1 MRPTFTTSGNKE
13 VLPLGSL
20 SLLSSPPS
28 CFLLLFILILST
40 WSSCQSLVPEKLCMG
55 GRGEGEGRVLS
66 TGAADA
72 WGSRRLWLPGL
83 VAMPAAISG
92 AGRPGEQS
100 LQKAA
105 SQEASPCWRTG
116 AASVTGD
123 GGAEWACGRRIA
135 WQGRGRR
142 PLPLLKADHMVAPL
156 SLL

>member
-1 MRPTFTTSGNKE
+1 MRPTFTTSGNGE

-66 TGAADA
+66 TGAAPVAA
-72 WGSRRLWLPGL
+72 WPGSH
-83 VAMPAAISG
+83 ASG
-92 AGRPGEQS
+92 DLGSGKAWRAEPP
-100 LQKAA
+100 KAA